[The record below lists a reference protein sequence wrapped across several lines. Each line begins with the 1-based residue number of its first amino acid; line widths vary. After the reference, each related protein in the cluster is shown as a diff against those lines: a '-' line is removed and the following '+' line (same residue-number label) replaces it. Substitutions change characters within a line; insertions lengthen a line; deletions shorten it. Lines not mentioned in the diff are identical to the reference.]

1 MSNNKRIPTKSYEK
15 INQNYADALQW
26 MKSIGVNLGSGRTQY
41 YKKIVT
47 QWNDRYRIA
56 TDKEMKSVFP
66 DFLSSIFEIYDFIEI
81 HNAFRDIPKAHLSHI
96 AAKLQKGV
104 NGPLNAAEETPKST
118 TARNFLFEATLAAK
132 AHRPDHGIETILDA
146 KSDTGIR
153 IDKKKLWVECKR
165 VTTIG
170 KIESNVKKASK
181 QVESVIKKQT
191 GSGHRGI
198 VALEITKIL
207 NVDDMIYVA
216 DNDSKLVAFSSQL
229 MNDFIKKYS
238 GIWQHL
244 YKRRGNKIIGTIVR
258 FAYMSASKERNL
270 EVHTSQWGMN
280 PSMEISLSDEKIQ
293 RDLALGLND
302 K

>member
-1 MSNNKRIPTKSYEK
+1 MKVPTESYEK
-15 INQNYADALQW
+15 IFQNYSDALQW
-26 MKSIGVNLGSGRTQY
+26 MESIGVSLGSGRTRH
-41 YKKIVT
+41 YKKIVEH
-47 QWNDRYRIA
+47 WKDIYKIA
-56 TDKEMKSVFP
+56 TEKERKSIFP
-66 DFLSSIFEIYDFIEI
+66 DFISSIFEIYDFIAI
-81 HNAFRDIPKAHLSHI
+81 HNAFRDIPKAQLSHI

-104 NGPLNAAEETPKST
+104 NGPINAAEETPKST

-132 AHRPDHGIETILDA
+132 AHRPDHDIETILDS

-181 QVESVIKKQT
+181 QLESVIKKQI

-198 VALEITKIL
+198 VALEVTKIL
-207 NVDDMIYVA
+207 NADDMIYVS
-216 DNDSKLVAFSSQL
+216 DNDLKLVAFANQL
-229 MNDFIKKYS
+229 MDEFIRKYS

-244 YKRRGNKIIGTIVR
+244 YRRRSKKIIGTIVR

-280 PSMEISLSDEKIQ
+280 PSIGISLSDEKIQ
-293 RDLALGLND
+293 RDLALSLND
-302 K
+302 KN